1 MSSRIGKVG
10 KRLPFQIA
18 ALSLFSVLFLLTAAL
33 SARAAPDADLW
44 GRWTPHDDDAAFT
57 IDHSAWTAFL
67 RHYDRTDRQGV
78 NRVAYGQVTE
88 ADAKKLQEYIG
99 RLSMAPIAT
108 YSRRVQLA
116 YWINLYNALTIR
128 VVLTHYP
135 VASIR
140 DIDTSP
146 GWFSDGPWG
155 QKLVR
160 IDGVELSLDDIE
172 HRIVRP
178 IWKDPRVHYAL
189 NCASVGCPNLQRIA
203 YTGKTVERMLN
214 RAARDFVN
222 HPRAIRIDDHGLQIS
237 SIYKW
242 FIKDFGGTSKTLL
255 AHLGKYAA
263 PDLQRRLAGVTKI
276 SSDSYDWSLNDDR
289 ARVLSSLG
297 PRKESAAAVVR

>member
-18 ALSLFSVLFLLTAAL
+18 VLSLFSILFLLTAAL
-33 SARAAPDADLW
+33 SARAAPESVLW
-44 GRWTPHDDDAAFT
+44 DRWTPHDDDATFT

-67 RHYDRTDRQGV
+67 RHYVGTGSDGV

-88 ADAKKLQEYIG
+88 ADAKKLDEYIG
-99 RLSMAPIAT
+99 RLTLAPIPT

-128 VVLTHYP
+128 VVLAHYP
-135 VASIR
+135 VESIR

-146 GWFSDGPWG
+146 GWFSVGPWG

-160 IDGVELSLDDIE
+160 IDGVKLSLDDIE

-189 NCASVGCPNLQRIA
+189 NCASVGCPNLQRVA
-203 YTGKTVERMLN
+203 YTGKTVEHMLD

-222 HPRAIRIDDHGLQIS
+222 HPRGIRIDERGMEIS

-242 FIKDFGGTSKTLL
+242 FIKDFGGTFGSLL
-255 AHLGKYAA
+255 AHLRKYAE
-263 PDLQRRLAGVTKI
+263 PDLRRRLGDVRRI
-276 SSDSYDWSLNDDR
+276 DSDSYDWRLNDDR
-289 ARVLSSLG
+289 ARILSSLG
-297 PRKESAAAVVR
+297 AKKGSAAAAIR